1 MITNLRMEL
10 FEALHLRLAEGGHH
24 RDPAASVETEH
35 RDGGQ
40 PQLVLEPQQVPGH
53 LQHRGVVTLRR
64 VAVVPR
70 VGDDDGPLGH
80 VVDLLPDVGVVLLPP
95 EQSMLDYQR

>member
-1 MITNLRMEL
+1 MEL

-24 RDPAASVETEH
+24 RDPAAGVETEH